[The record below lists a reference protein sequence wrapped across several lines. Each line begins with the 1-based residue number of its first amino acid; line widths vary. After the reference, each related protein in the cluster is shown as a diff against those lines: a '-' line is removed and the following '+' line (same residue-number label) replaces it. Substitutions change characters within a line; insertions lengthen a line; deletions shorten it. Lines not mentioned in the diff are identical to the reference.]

1 MGHVRKEGS
10 TWYYETTVGKDENG
24 KRKREKVRGFKT
36 KKEAEAALRK
46 REYEISRGSYVEPS
60 KMLYKEVL
68 EDWLNDKKHSVK
80 EQTLEG
86 YKLMADLHI
95 IPALGSTPVQKIT
108 AQTLQKF
115 VTNLIDKG
123 KSPSYVKKILAVIS
137 GSLKRAERW
146 ELIPK
151 NPSALID
158 KPRISKKELTVWDKH
173 EVEQFL
179 KVAKNDRLYI
189 AFLLAIMTGMRQGEI
204 LGLRWKDI
212 DFENGVISIQQTLSH
227 DGKKFLTEAKTKS
240 SIRSVILPKDVLKA
254 LRKHRAL
261 IQQEKLFAEK
271 YTDLDLVVCTS
282 NGTQVNPSNL
292 RRTFIRLQG
301 QAGVTQIRFHD
312 LRHTHATLL
321 MQLGTNPKVVAE
333 RLGHSTTRMTLDTY
347 THYLP
352 TMQEEAV
359 EKLNTLFS
367 DKAVV

>member
-1 MGHVRKEGS
+1 M
-10 TWYYETTVGKDENG
+10 
-24 KRKREKVRGFKT
+24 
-36 KKEAEAALRK
+36 
-46 REYEISRGSYVEPS
+46 
-60 KMLYKEVL
+60 
-68 EDWLNDKKHSVK
+68 
-80 EQTLEG
+80 TL
-86 YKLMADLHI
+86 
-95 IPALGSTPVQKIT
+95 T
-108 AQTLQKF
+108 
-115 VTNLIDKG
+115 
-123 KSPSYVKKILAVIS
+123 
-137 GSLKRAERW
+137 
-146 ELIPK
+146 
-151 NPSALID
+151 
-158 KPRISKKELTVWDKH
+158 
-173 EVEQFL
+173 
-179 KVAKNDRLYI
+179 
-189 AFLLAIMTGMRQGEI
+189 
-204 LGLRWKDI
+204 KDI